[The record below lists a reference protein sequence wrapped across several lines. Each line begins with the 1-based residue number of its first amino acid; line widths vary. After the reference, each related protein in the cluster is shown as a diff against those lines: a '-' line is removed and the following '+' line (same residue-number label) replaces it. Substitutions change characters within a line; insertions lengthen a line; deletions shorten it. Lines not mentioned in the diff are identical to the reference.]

1 MLFVRSHQPAPQGGI
16 DDGCDVPAADLVGIT
31 QAVDEVGGN
40 VARGHRFGW
49 LIAAGH
55 SYTLS

>member
-1 MLFVRSHQPAPQGGI
+1 MLFVQSHQPAPQGGV
-16 DDGCDVPAADLVGIT
+16 DDGYDVSAADLVGIT

-40 VARGHRFGW
+40 VARGLRFGW